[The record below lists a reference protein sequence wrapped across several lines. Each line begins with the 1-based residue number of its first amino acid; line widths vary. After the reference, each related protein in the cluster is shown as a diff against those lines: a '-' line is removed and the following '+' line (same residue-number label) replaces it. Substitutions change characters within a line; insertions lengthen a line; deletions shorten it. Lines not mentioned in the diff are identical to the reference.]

1 MGFQERGDGGG
12 ESEGTGVEKEAQCLG
27 EGEHFQMRR
36 RGSGVERESG
46 MQGKPRKGEQVE
58 GRERELERERG
69 RGKGREPMER
79 KTRDGVS
86 ERERKWEGRPRKT
99 GEGVS
104 PSLCVP

>member
-1 MGFQERGDGGG
+1 M
-12 ESEGTGVEKEAQCLG
+12 
-27 EGEHFQMRR
+27 
-36 RGSGVERESG
+36 
-46 MQGKPRKGEQVE
+46 
-58 GRERELERERG
+58 ERERG

-104 PSLCVP
+104 SSLCVP